1 MEATTIV
8 HWISG
13 PVLACDKHAGQLA
26 KLGAFL
32 GIDVA
37 TSPCNGGV
45 CSNCVNEFKSKEA
58 ANANG

>member
-8 HWISG
+8 HWVSG
-13 PVLACDKHAGQLA
+13 PVLACDKHADQLA

-45 CSNCVNEFKSKEA
+45 CSNCVNESKSK
-58 ANANG
+58 